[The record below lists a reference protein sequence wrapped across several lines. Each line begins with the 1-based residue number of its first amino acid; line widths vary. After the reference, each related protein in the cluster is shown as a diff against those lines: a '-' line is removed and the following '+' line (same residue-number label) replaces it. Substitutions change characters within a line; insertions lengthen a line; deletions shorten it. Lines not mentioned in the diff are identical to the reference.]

1 MKSFDTNILFYAVNR
16 DCPEFEAA
24 NAALGSALARPDE
37 WCLADQ
43 TLFELYRLLRNAT
56 VLQRPLSGAEAS
68 DLLLYYREK
77 TGWHRCAWELP
88 FMNELVPFIGQSDF
102 PPRRFFDVVLAIT
115 LKRNGVKR
123 FYTRNVKDFE
133 GLDFFEVVNPID

>member
-1 MKSFDTNILFYAVNR
+1 MKSFDTNILLYAVNR

-24 NAALGSALARPDE
+24 NVAIDFALTRPDE

-56 VLQRPLSGAEAS
+56 VLQRPLSGSEAA

-88 FMNELVPFIGQSDF
+88 FMNELVPFIGRNDF
-102 PPRRFFDVVLAIT
+102 RPRRFFDVVLAIT

-123 FYTRNVKDFE
+123 LYTRNVKDFE

>member
-1 MKSFDTNILFYAVNR
+1 M
-16 DCPEFEAA
+16 
-24 NAALGSALARPDE
+24 

-43 TLFELYRLLRNAT
+43 TLFELYRLLRNAA
-56 VLQRPLSGAEAS
+56 VLQRPLSGSEAS

-77 TGWHRCAWELP
+77 TGWYRCAWELP
-88 FMNELVPFIGQSDF
+88 FMNELVPFIGRNDF

-115 LKRNGVKR
+115 LKRNGVKL
-123 FYTRNVKDFE
+123 FFTRNVKDFE